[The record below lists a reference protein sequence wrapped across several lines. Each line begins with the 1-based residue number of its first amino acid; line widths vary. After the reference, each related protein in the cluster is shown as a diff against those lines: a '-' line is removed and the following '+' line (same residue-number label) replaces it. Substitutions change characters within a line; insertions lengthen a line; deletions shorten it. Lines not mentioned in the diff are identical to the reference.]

1 MWRTHRSSFTT
12 SAVRS
17 GVTPTLARR
26 TRPVT
31 SAVAFLF
38 CSAFITLGATAPE
51 ARTNGTP
58 PTPNVVEGR
67 VTLSDGR
74 PVRGATIR
82 VAGATGAARGTTR
95 TATTDAAG
103 RYRVAVPLGHYN
115 VDGFADITYDGQTY
129 QEFWLDRVNAGCD
142 RVMSDKG
149 IVRNFV
155 LRLSGPKRCTNGSSP
170 NNPNSYN
177 GAYITAMSS
186 AFPADAVITF
196 TLRPVGPLA
205 DGSRGQVLTMRRTGA
220 ALQKGGGPIDE
231 TSFLYDIPLGRYRMS
246 AEARYADGSRRG
258 VTLELRDGTGASG
271 SDIEIAFAAN
281 KFGGGIRPVG
291 IGLTPGAG
299 LGGVVSTPKPPVQP
313 AAQQPVPA
321 PAARP
326 GAELPLGRYACS
338 YRSEYAGD
346 IPTSASVTIQSGGK
360 YVGYGAAGTYELD
373 AASRTVRW
381 MTGPFAAAGVRAT
394 YAQRNGQSVI
404 TVAGGPAAADPGK
417 TNTCVLSGG

>member
-1 MWRTHRSSFTT
+1 MSL
-12 SAVRS
+12 AVVFVS
-17 GVTPTLARR
+17 CT
-26 TRPVT
+26 
-31 SAVAFLF
+31 
-38 CSAFITLGATAPE
+38 AFITLGASAPG
-51 ARTNGTP
+51 AGTMGTP
-58 PTPNVVEGR
+58 PTPNVVEGT
-67 VTLSDGR
+67 VTLADGR
-74 PVRGATIR
+74 PLAGATIR

-95 TATTDAAG
+95 TATTDGNG
-103 RYRVAVPLGHYN
+103 RYRVSVPLGHYN

-129 QEFWLDRVNAGCD
+129 KELWLDRTSGGCE

-155 LRLSGPKRCTNGSSP
+155 LRLSGPKRCINGP
-170 NNPNSYN
+170 NPNDPNSYN

-186 AFPADAVITF
+186 AFPSDAVITF

-231 TSFLYDIPLGRYRMS
+231 TSFLYDIPLGRYRVS

-258 VTLELRDGTGASG
+258 IRLELLDGTGASG
-271 SDIEIAFAAN
+271 SDIEVAFAAAN
-281 KFGGGIRPVG
+281 LGGGIRAVG
-291 IGLTPGAG
+291 IGLTPGGASRG
-299 LGGVVSTPKPPVQP
+299 TDPTPTRPAEP
-313 AAQQPVPA
+313 AAKEPVRA
-321 PAARP
+321 STTRP

-346 IPTSASVTIQSGGK
+346 IPTSASVTIESGGR

-381 MTGPFAAAGVRAT
+381 MTGPLATAGVRAT

-404 TVAGGPAAADPGK
+404 TVVGGPAAADPGQ

>member
-1 MWRTHRSSFTT
+1 M
-12 SAVRS
+12 RS

-26 TRPVT
+26 ARPAK
-31 SAVAFLF
+31 SAVAFAF
-38 CSAFITLGATAPE
+38 STAFIALGATAPT
-51 ARTNGTP
+51 ARTIATP
-58 PTPNVVEGR
+58 PTPNVVEGT
-67 VTLSDGR
+67 VTLADGR

-95 TATTDAAG
+95 TATTDGAG
-103 RYRVAVPLGHYN
+103 RYRVTVPLGHYN
-115 VDGFADITYDGQTY
+115 VDGFADITYEGQTY
-129 QEFWLDRVNAGCD
+129 KELWLDRVTGGCD

-155 LRLSGPKRCTNGSSP
+155 LKLSGPKRCTNGSDP

-186 AFPADAVITF
+186 AFPSDAVITF

-220 ALQKGGGPIDE
+220 ALQRGGGPINE

-246 AEARYADGSRRG
+246 AEARYAEGSRRG
-258 VTLELRDGTGASG
+258 ITLTLQDGTGASG
-271 SDIEIAFAAN
+271 SDIEVAFAAA
-281 KFGGGIRPVG
+281 KFGGGIRSVG
-291 IGLTPGAG
+291 IGLTPG
-299 LGGVVSTPKPPVQP
+299 GGNGGN
-313 AAQQPVPA
+313 VPA
-321 PAARP
+321 PTPPVEPATKQPLPTPAARQ

-346 IPTSASVTIQSGGK
+346 IPTSASVTIQSGGR

-373 AASRTVRW
+373 AASRSVRW
-381 MTGPFAAAGVRAT
+381 MTGPFAAASVRAT
-394 YAQRNGQSVI
+394 YALRNGQSVI
-404 TVAGGPAAADPGK
+404 TVVGGPAAADPGK